1 MQEHDLVASDHAQRR
16 MLVGLAVLA
25 VAVAGGC
32 GLLAATLDSDSAPA
46 RILATSVVLLGASL
60 AALPSLSRIGRVS
73 EVPLVAAG
81 LIVVAAGLTLAAVW
95 IEARH
100 PPYWKF
106 AIVAWLMAGATSHL
120 GAVISVNLSPG
131 FDWVRVIAASSMW
144 LLVLVAA
151 QIVGGVDVGRGGW
164 MAVGILAWLA
174 ACFTAMVPLAGRLSR
189 KRKGMPG

>member
-1 MQEHDLVASDHAQRR
+1 

-32 GLLAATLDSDSAPA
+32 GFLAATLDSESAPA

-60 AALPSLSRIGRVS
+60 AALPSLLRIGPAS
-73 EVPLVAAG
+73 KVPLVAAC
-81 LIVVAAGLTLAAVW
+81 LIVVAAGLTVAAVW

-106 AIVAWLMAGATSHL
+106 AVVAWLVAGATSHL
-120 GAVISVNLSPG
+120 GLVVSVNLSPG
-131 FDWVRVIAASSMW
+131 FEWVRVIAASSMW

-151 QIVGGVDVGRGGW
+151 LVVGGADVGRGG
-164 MAVGILAWLA
+164 
-174 ACFTAMVPLAGRLSR
+174 
-189 KRKGMPG
+189 